1 MMTKHVALL
10 ALLTAIGSAS
20 LGSAQAP
27 YAQPPPPDQ
36 YGTPPDQSAQPP
48 DQNLQPPYQDVQQSD
63 QYAQPSD
70 QYGQPA
76 DQYARAPV
84 NGAVDIGF
92 FYANLSPHGHWVQRS
107 SYGWVWLPYRIRA
120 GWRPYTLGRWV
131 MTDQGW
137 TWVSDEP
144 FGWATYHYGRWI
156 NDSQYGWGWVPG
168 YQWAPA
174 WVAWRTGN
182 GYIGWAPLP
191 PEVRFRAGIGLDFG
205 GVNLAVSLGASHFC
219 FVEERSFLSSRL
231 ANYVVPPARNVT
243 IITNTANITNYT
255 VVNNRVINQGV
266 PVQRLEQVTG
276 QRVQQYQV
284 AAVTSG
290 SARSPQLHGNQLT
303 VFRPTVIRQ
312 STTPTPPPSTRAVAS
327 PANLARQ
334 HQQEAQTLQR
344 SQVQERG
351 KLQQIHQAEV
361 KSSQAAFASQQAAQ
375 QRQQAQD
382 SRQAQAQQRQQA
394 QQAQDSRQAQQRQQ
408 AQDGQQAQAQQRQQA
423 QQALDNRQA
432 QQRQQAQQAQDSR
445 QAQAQ
450 QRQQA
455 QQRSSADNQALAQ
468 QHQVE
473 IRAQQDQHQREQQQ
487 LQARHQAEQVQA
499 RQPPPQRNNNNN
511 GQGGHQQQQQKEPK
525 PVTRPPQP
533 PR

>member
-1 MMTKHVALL
+1 MITKHVALL
-10 ALLTAIGSAS
+10 ALLSAIAGGCLA
-20 LGSAQAP
+20 SAQSP

-48 DQNLQPPYQDVQQSD
+48 DQNFQPPDQDVQQPD

-76 DQYARAPV
+76 DQYAQAPV
-84 NGAVDIGF
+84 NGAVDIAF
-92 FYANLSPHGHWVQRS
+92 FYSNLSPHGHWVQRS
-107 SYGWVWLPYRIRA
+107 SYGWVWLPYGIRA

-191 PEVRFRAGIGLDFG
+191 PEARFRAGIGLDFG
-205 GVNLAVSLGASHFC
+205 GVNLEVSLGASHFC
-219 FVEERSFLSSRL
+219 FVEERSFLRSDL
-231 ANYVVPPARNVT
+231 ATYVVPPARNVT
-243 IITNTANITNYT
+243 IIRNTTNITNYT

-266 PVQRLEQVTG
+266 PVQHLEQVTG

-303 VFRPTVIRQ
+303 VFRPTVVRKAN
-312 STTPTPPPSTRAVAS
+312 TPTPPPSTRAVAS
-327 PANLARQ
+327 PTTLARQ
-334 HQQEAQTLQR
+334 HQRETQTLQQ
-344 SQVQERG
+344 SQAQERSR
-351 KLQQIHQAEV
+351 LQQLHQVEV
-361 KSSQAAFASQQAAQ
+361 RSS
-375 QRQQAQD
+375 
-382 SRQAQAQQRQQA
+382 
-394 QQAQDSRQAQQRQQ
+394 QQRQQ
-408 AQDGQQAQAQQRQQA
+408 AQDG
-423 QQALDNRQA
+423 
-432 QQRQQAQQAQDSR
+432 R
-445 QAQAQ
+445 QAQAAQGQ

-455 QQRSSADNQALAQ
+455 QQRSAANNQELAQ
-468 QHQVE
+468 QHQAE

-487 LQARHQAEQVQA
+487 LQARHQAEQAQA
-499 RQPPPQRNNNNN
+499 RQPPPQRNNN
-511 GQGGHQQQQQKEPK
+511 GQGRQQQKKEQK
-525 PVTRPPQP
+525 PPAKPPP
-533 PR
+533 SLG

>member
-1 MMTKHVALL
+1 MITKHVALV
-10 ALLTAIGSAS
+10 ALLAAIGSGGIA
-20 LGSAQAP
+20 SAQP
-27 YAQPPPPDQ
+27 SYSQPPPPDQ
-36 YGTPPDQSAQPP
+36 YATPP
-48 DQNLQPPYQDVQQSD
+48 DQNLQQPDQDVQQPD

-70 QYGQPA
+70 QYGQPIDQYGQPT
-76 DQYARAPV
+76 DQYAQAPV
-84 NGAVDIGF
+84 NGTVDISF
-92 FYANLSPHGHWVQRS
+92 FYSNLSPHGHWVQRH
-107 SYGWVWLPYRIRA
+107 SYGWVWMPYGIRA

-174 WVAWRTGN
+174 WVAWRSGN

-205 GVNLAVSLGASHFC
+205 GVNLEVSLGASHFS
-219 FVEERSFLSSRL
+219 FVEERSFLRSNVAS
-231 ANYVVPPARNVT
+231 YVAPPARNVT
-243 IITNTANITNYT
+243 IINNTTNITNYT

-303 VFRPTVIRQ
+303 VFRPSVVRQ
-312 STTPTPPPSTRAVAS
+312 SATPTPPPSARATAS

-334 HQQEAQTLQR
+334 HQQEAQTLQKT
-344 SQVQERG
+344 QVQERS

-361 KSSQAAFASQQAAQ
+361 QSSQSYFASQRAAQ
-375 QRQQAQD
+375 QRQQAQQNQ
-382 SRQAQAQQRQQA
+382 QAQAVQVQRQQA
-394 QQAQDSRQAQQRQQ
+394 QQAQQN
-408 AQDGQQAQAQQRQQA
+408 QQAQAVPV
-423 QQALDNRQA
+423 
-432 QQRQQAQQAQDSR
+432 
-445 QAQAQ
+445 

-455 QQRSSADNQALAQ
+455 QQRAANSQELAQ
-468 QHQVE
+468 QHQAE
-473 IRAQQDQHQREQQQ
+473 LRAQQDQHQREAQQ
-487 LQARHQAEQVQA
+487 LQARHQAEQAQVRQVQP
-499 RQPPPQRNNNNN
+499 RQPPPQRNNN
-511 GQGGHQQQQQKEPK
+511 GQGGQAQKQQQQR
-525 PVTRPPQP
+525 PVSPPP
-533 PR
+533 PRR